1 MNDNNYYDPYAKH
14 EENSSP
20 AASAPEYAGFWIRL
34 VACIVDGF
42 VLGAIS
48 MVIMVPLFFVMIVA
62 AAFISPSGDDS
73 ANAGL
78 GSIFCCAYCMVF
90 IVAIVAQWLY
100 YAWFESSKYMAT
112 PGKMLLGLVVV
123 DENTGGR
130 LTFAQ
135 ASLRLVAKILTNVV
149 FYIGYIA
156 IAFSSRKQGLYDM
169 IAHTL
174 VVKKQQ

>member
-14 EENSSP
+14 EEKNSP
-20 AASAPEYAGFWIRL
+20 VAAVPEYAGFWIRL
-34 VACIVDGF
+34 VAYFVDGC

-48 MVIMVPLFFVMIVA
+48 MVIMVPLFFLMFVA
-62 AAFISPSGDDS
+62 IAFMSPNSDDS

-78 GSIFCCAYCMVF
+78 GSIFCCAYCMIF

-112 PGKMLLGLVVV
+112 PGKMLLGLIVV

-130 LTFAQ
+130 ITFAQ
-135 ASLRLVAKILTNVV
+135 ATLRLVAKVLTGLIL
-149 FYIGYIA
+149 YIGYIA
-156 IAFSSRKQGLYDM
+156 IAFSSKKQGLYDM

-174 VVKKQQ
+174 VVKKQP